1 MEILD
6 PVHNMH
12 GVLIASCRL
21 RQSLPQKEAQR
32 GDLKAPI
39 CSPCNEEFR
48 DVDGGIFCM
57 QATQVEFLGKMA
69 GAVGNYNAHLSAH
82 PTVDW
87 QAVAQQFVASL
98 DLDWNPYVTQVT
110 QSDAP
115 QNPVSRSAQ
124 EY

>member
-1 MEILD
+1 
-6 PVHNMH
+6 
-12 GVLIASCRL
+12 
-21 RQSLPQKEAQR
+21 
-32 GDLKAPI
+32 
-39 CSPCNEEFR
+39 
-48 DVDGGIFCM
+48 M